1 MIDKSFQDIR
11 VNVIT
16 RILKIIWFFAVIA
29 IFFAVLQDIFSNEYR
44 RILTV
49 YIPTVLFLSAITY
62 IKRIPFDIKSGTLL
76 ILFVVIGAS
85 ELIYFGLA
93 SLGYMLFV
101 VSVTLTGVFYGLK
114 YGYYALTVTI
124 MFILIVAYAYLTA
137 QINITEVQQRASLDW
152 KAWVSTLIVYI
163 IVNITLMTTISLLI
177 QDVLNLNSRIKNLI
191 IQKNKEI
198 AAAVEE
204 SSRNSSIISVQKSFL
219 HVFHHLNTPLGNAL
233 AALSFSQDSA
243 PEEKEKAVSLAK
255 KSINQAINEIRSLQ
269 TSMGYLESL
278 SMTEQIDIVDFIRSN
293 EQVISMDYM
302 ADIFFEYY
310 TADKI
315 IRINPL
321 TLLQVLNL
329 LIKNS
334 VDHADSPDLKIV
346 ISVDFE
352 EPETLLISIEDNG
365 KGIPEEHKE
374 KIFEPFF
381 TTSGIS
387 RIGLGLSIARKIVM
401 EQFYGFLR
409 YDETFTD
416 GARFVIGIPVS
427 Y

>member
-1 MIDKSFQDIR
+1 
-11 VNVIT
+11 
-16 RILKIIWFFAVIA
+16 
-29 IFFAVLQDIFSNEYR
+29 
-44 RILTV
+44 
-49 YIPTVLFLSAITY
+49 
-62 IKRIPFDIKSGTLL
+62 
-76 ILFVVIGAS
+76 
-85 ELIYFGLA
+85 
-93 SLGYMLFV
+93 
-101 VSVTLTGVFYGLK
+101 
-114 YGYYALTVTI
+114 
-124 MFILIVAYAYLTA
+124 
-137 QINITEVQQRASLDW
+137 
-152 KAWVSTLIVYI
+152 
-163 IVNITLMTTISLLI
+163 
-177 QDVLNLNSRIKNLI
+177 
-191 IQKNKEI
+191 
-198 AAAVEE
+198 
-204 SSRNSSIISVQKSFL
+204 
-219 HVFHHLNTPLGNAL
+219 
-233 AALSFSQDSA
+233 LSFSQDSA

-269 TSMGYLESL
+269 TSMGYLESP

-293 EQVISMDYM
+293 EKVISMDYM

-334 VDHADSPDLKIV
+334 VDYADSPDLKIV

-352 EPETLLISIEDNG
+352 EPETLLISVEDNG

-387 RIGLGLSIARKIVM
+387 RLGLGLSIARKIVR
-401 EQFYGFLR
+401 EQFYGFLK

-416 GARFVIGIPVS
+416 GARFVIGIPVEVFPYKLRQS
-427 Y
+427 L